1 MIQLNSRKKIIIFT
15 FIVLA
20 LSISIVI
27 LVIKNQKVTTKQP
40 TVNNKEN
47 VVQVRDMTRDEKID
61 VGISPDQ
68 EAEVVNDQGGLFI
81 YRLKK

>member
-15 FIVLA
+15 
-20 LSISIVI
+20 IVI
-27 LVIKNQKVTTKQP
+27 LAISVSVIVLVLKNRKDISQP
-40 TVNNKEN
+40 PIVNNKEN